1 MIKFR
6 QIQALHAVIETG
18 TVTKAAD
25 KLGIS
30 QPGVS
35 NLIASLEHHIGFKL
49 FQRISG
55 RLTPTPEAN
64 RLFNSVEGI
73 IEGFENIDRRA
84 AALKNETSGK
94 LILGCLPELSL
105 DYIPVLLSKFLKDK
119 PEVEATFQTRSS
131 MTIQEMVADHY
142 IEVGV
147 AEGPLQHENLAGET
161 FSYPCYCALPL
172 GHRLADK
179 KSISAKDL
187 DGEPLISLGSYHM
200 TYHRLREVFSASNC
214 VWNDQ
219 YQTRTFYAALT
230 MVREGMGVALVDPFT
245 LSTRDTGHV
254 IIKPFKTPIF
264 LDLAV
269 IWAADQPISMLGQS
283 FVNHLTSAMAATRS
297 TVQTLPLVRRP

>member
-1 MIKFR
+1 MIQFR
-6 QIQALHAVIETG
+6 QIQAFHAIIEAG

-35 NLIASLEHHIGFKL
+35 NLISSLERHIGFKL
-49 FQRISG
+49 FKHLSG
-55 RLTPTPEAN
+55 RLSPTPEAM
-64 RLFNSVEGI
+64 RLFNSVEGM

-84 AALKNETSGK
+84 AALKHEVSGK
-94 LILGCLPELSL
+94 LIVGGLPELSL
-105 DYIPVLLSKFLKDK
+105 DYLPVLLSKFLQDK
-119 PEVEATFQTRSS
+119 PEVESSFQTRSS
-131 MTIQEMVADHY
+131 VTIQEMVADHY

-147 AEGPLQHENLAGET
+147 AEGPLQHENLEGET
-161 FSYPCYCALPL
+161 FSFPCYCALHL

-179 KSISAKDL
+179 KVISAKDL

-200 TYHRLREVFSASNC
+200 TYHRLREVFAAQNC

-230 MVREGMGVALVDPFT
+230 LVREGMGVALIDPFT

-254 IIKPFKTPIF
+254 VIKPFKVPIN
-264 LDLAV
+264 LDLALF
-269 IWAADQPISMLGQS
+269 WATDKPISLLGQS
-283 FVNHLTSAMAATRS
+283 FINFVRAQMAQTRE
-297 TVQTLPLVRRP
+297 QFLKLPLA

>member
-1 MIKFR
+1 MIQFR
-6 QIQALHAVIETG
+6 QIQALHAIIETG
-18 TVTKAAD
+18 TVTNAAG

-35 NLIASLEHHIGFKL
+35 NLIASLEHHIGYKL

-55 RLTPTPEAN
+55 RLKPTPEGM
-64 RLFNSVEGI
+64 RLFNTVEGI

-94 LILGCLPELSL
+94 LIVGGLPELSL
-105 DYIPVLLSKFLKDK
+105 DYLPVLLSKFLQDK
-119 PEVEATFQTRSS
+119 PEVEVTFQTRSS
-131 MTIQEMVADHY
+131 VTIQEMVADHY

-147 AEGPLQHENLAGET
+147 AEGPLQHENLDGET

-172 GHRLADK
+172 GHYLADK
-179 KSISAKDL
+179 KEITAEDL

-200 TYHRLREVFSASNC
+200 TYHRLQEVFSASNC

-245 LSTRDTGHV
+245 LSTRDTGDV
-254 IIKPFKTPIF
+254 IIKPFKTPIY
-264 LDLAV
+264 LDLA
-269 IWAADQPISMLGQS
+269 IFGP
-283 FVNHLTSAMAATRS
+283 LTNRS
-297 TVQTLPLVRRP
+297 QCLDNRLSST